1 VYLVGQAGTRG
12 VFGWLLYTMIGRCT
26 VDYMASF
33 IMTVRDQFK
42 GILLPFFNSE
52 STRDL
57 LEKIPE
63 DLSYKNKQIIESRW
77 LFFHDMR

>member
-1 VYLVGQAGTRG
+1 MVDKDHSIQIMVQLSVIKLNYCVYLVGQAGTRG

-42 GILLPFFNSE
+42 GIT
-52 STRDL
+52 ST
-57 LEKIPE
+57 I
-63 DLSYKNKQIIESRW
+63 
-77 LFFHDMR
+77 F